1 MFNLSG
7 YKWIALVA
15 FLLAGCNSM
24 LEEPSSGLLDSKL
37 ERKSSPYQTNNK
49 KAQLQKLLAEEAA
62 DEQETFEGYTQLG
75 DDQLTG
81 QPVSKSAVFAGN
93 EASDIKINLVDV
105 PINEVAKSVLGDILN
120 LNYSL
125 DPQVAGNVTLQTS
138 KPVSR
143 RKLVAMFENVLRDVD
158 AAIVDNGDS
167 YRIVPIAAAARSTG
181 AIETGRG
188 KKSRLGVRPTLI
200 PLENIGAE
208 EMRSLLEP
216 ILPEGTLLK
225 ADTRRNALIVVGNA
239 SEIAAIRE
247 SISVFDVDWMK
258 GMSVALVP
266 VRSSR
271 PDAVVADLEQIYQTK
286 SGPLKNIL
294 RFVPNKRL
302 KSVLVISSRA
312 KYLSE
317 AKGWIT
323 KLDVLAETSEET
335 LHVYRVQNR
344 TATELAKVLQ
354 SVLKSDVRT
363 VARSP
368 RQPKGEVAP
377 KFEAVE
383 TLAPGEPLGPTEGP
397 ETPATG
403 LGSNSTSDLGAAEQ
417 IPEPL
422 EQGDVF
428 GEENEGSQRPAARVV
443 ADDANNSLLI
453 FASRDEFER
462 ILSVLE
468 EIDAVPNQVL
478 LEAVI
483 AEVTLGDDL
492 RFGVR
497 ALIGDAQDSNGTFSD
512 LATGAVAQA
521 FPGFSYFLK
530 ANDISFSLNA
540 LSSVTDV
547 RVLSSPSLVVLDNKK
562 ATLQVGD
569 QVPIVTQSTQSKG
582 ADGAPIINNVE
593 LKDTGVILNVTP
605 RVNES
610 GQVTLDIEQEVSAVV
625 KTTTSGIDSP
635 TIRQRKI
642 KTSVVISD
650 GEALALGGLIQENEQ
665 TNKTKTPVL
674 GDIPILG
681 NAFRQKSNNIGRTEL
696 IIFIRPRVIRDMN
709 EARRITREFR
719 KEIGVRAPRV
729 RKHEPTPGEELIRI
743 LR

>member
-1 MFNLSG
+1 MVKVLKYNMLFL
-7 YKWIALVA
+7 LVV
-15 FLLAGCNSM
+15 LLAGCTR
-24 LEEPSSGLLDSKL
+24 LLDDPTSGLLESKL
-37 ERKSSPYQTNNK
+37 ERKSSPFPANNK
-49 KAQLQKLLAEEAA
+49 QAKLKKLLQEDAES
-62 DEQETFEGYTQLG
+62 EQGGFDGFTQLG

-81 QPVSKSAVFAGN
+81 KPISKSAVFAGN
-93 EASDIKINLVDV
+93 EPGNIKLNLVDV
-105 PINEVAKSVLGDILN
+105 PINEAAKSVMGDILK
-120 LNYSL
+120 LNYSV
-125 DPQVAGNVTLQTS
+125 DAQVAGSVTIQTS
-138 KPVSR
+138 KPVTR
-143 RKLVAMFENVLRDVD
+143 RKLIAMFENVLRDNG

-167 YRIVPIAAAARSTG
+167 YRIVPLAAASRNIA

-188 KKSRLGVRPTLI
+188 KEGKLGVRPTII
-200 PLENIGAE
+200 PLQHIGAE
-208 EMRSLLEP
+208 EMRLLLEP
-216 ILPEGTLLK
+216 ILPEGTILK
-225 ADTRRNALIVVGNA
+225 ADVRRNTLLLVG
-239 SEIAAIRE
+239 SGREIAAIKD
-247 SISVFDVDWMK
+247 SIAVFDVDWMK

-266 VRSSR
+266 VRSSK
-271 PDAVVADLEQIYQTK
+271 PDAIVADLEQIYQTK

-302 KSVLVISSRA
+302 KSVLIISSRA
-312 KYLSE
+312 KYLTD
-317 AKGWIT
+317 AKGWIN

-354 SVLKSDVRT
+354 SVLSSKAT
-363 VARSP
+363 GGKPAR
-368 RQPKGEVAP
+368 RQPAGEVAP
-377 KFEAVE
+377 KLE
-383 TLAPGEPLGPTEGP
+383 TAETVAAGDPVDLTGGP

-403 LGSNSTSDLGAAEQ
+403 PGSNAAYEEV
-417 IPEPL
+417 PEEIAPL
-422 EQGDVF
+422 ALDDASGGDDEGNASQG
-428 GEENEGSQRPAARVV
+428 ARVV

-453 FASRDEFER
+453 FASRDQYER
-462 ILSVLE
+462 ILGVLE
-468 EIDAVPNQVL
+468 EIDSVPNQVL

-492 RFGVR
+492 QFGVR
-497 ALIGDAQDSNGTFSD
+497 ALIGDASDSNGTFTD
-512 LATGAVAQA
+512 LASGAVTQA

-569 QVPIVTQSTQSKG
+569 QVPIVTKSTQGTG
-582 ADGAPIINNVE
+582 AADAPVINNVE

-605 RVNES
+605 RVNDS
-610 GQVTLDIEQEVSAVV
+610 GQVTLEIEQEVSSVV

-650 GEALALGGLIQENEQ
+650 GEALALGGLIQESEQ
-665 TNKTKTPVL
+665 TNKKKTPVL
-674 GDIPILG
+674 GDIPLLG
-681 NAFRQKSNNIGRTEL
+681 NAFRQKSNSIARTEL

-719 KEIGVRAPRV
+719 EEIGVRAPRV
-729 RKHEPTPGEELIRI
+729 RQDEPTPGDELIRI

>member
-1 MFNLSG
+1 MLKVYGF
-7 YKWIALVA
+7 KVFVLVA
-15 FLLAGCNSM
+15 LLLTGCTR
-24 LEEPSSGLLDSKL
+24 LLDEPSSGLLESKL
-37 ERKSSPYQTNNK
+37 ERKKSPFPANSKQ
-49 KAQLQKLLAEEAA
+49 ARLEKLLAEESEG
-62 DEQETFEGYTQLG
+62 EQENFDGFTELG
-75 DDQLTG
+75 DDQLIG
-81 QPVSKSAVFAGN
+81 KPISKSAVFAGN
-93 EASDIKINLVDV
+93 EPADIKLNLVDV
-105 PINEVAKSVLGDILN
+105 PINEAAKSVLGDVLK

-143 RKLVAMFENVLRDVD
+143 RKLVVMFEDALRGLG
-158 AAIVDNGDS
+158 AAIVDSGDS
-167 YRIVPIAAAARSTG
+167 YRIVPLAAAARSIASVDTG
-181 AIETGRG
+181 GG
-188 KKSRLGVRPTLI
+188 KKGKLGVRPTVISLQH
-200 PLENIGAE
+200 IGAD

-225 ADTRRNALIVVGNA
+225 ADARRNTLLVVGNA
-239 SEIAAIRE
+239 REIAAIKE

-258 GMSVALVP
+258 GMSIALVP
-266 VRSSR
+266 VRSSK
-271 PDAVVADLEQIYQTK
+271 PDAIVADLEQIYQTK

-312 KYLSE
+312 KYLND
-317 AKGWIT
+317 AKGWIR

-354 SVLKSDVRT
+354 SVLKSNART
-363 VARSP
+363 GTRAQS
-368 RQPKGEVAP
+368 QPGGEVAP
-377 KFEAVE
+377 KLEAAE
-383 TLAPGEPLGPTEGP
+383 TVAAGELPDPTEGP
-397 ETPATG
+397 ETPSTG
-403 LGSNSTSDLGAAEQ
+403 LGSGGAVEIGALEEVAEPMTLGDASGGGDDGGGR
-417 IPEPL
+417 
-422 EQGDVF
+422 QG
-428 GEENEGSQRPAARVV
+428 ARVV

-453 FASRDEFER
+453 FASRDEYDR
-462 ILSVLE
+462 IIGVLE
-468 EIDAVPNQVL
+468 EIDSVPNQVL

-483 AEVTLGDDL
+483 AEVSLSDDL
-492 RFGVR
+492 QFGVR
-497 ALIGDAQDSNGTFSD
+497 ALIGDANGSNGTFTD
-512 LATGAVAQA
+512 LASGAVTQA

-569 QVPIVTQSTQSKG
+569 QVPIVTKSTQSKDA
-582 ADGAPIINNVE
+582 ADAPVINNVE

-605 RVNES
+605 RVNDS
-610 GQVTLDIEQEVSAVV
+610 GQVTLEIEQEVSSVV
-625 KTTTSGIDSP
+625 RTTTSGIDSP

-650 GEALALGGLIQENEQ
+650 GEALALGGLIQESEQ
-665 TNKTKTPVL
+665 TNKKKIPVL
-674 GDIPILG
+674 GDIPLLG
-681 NAFRQKSNNIGRTEL
+681 NAFRQKANSIGRTEL

-719 KEIGVRAPRV
+719 KELGVRAPRV
-729 RKHEPTPGEELIRI
+729 RKDEPTPGEELIRI